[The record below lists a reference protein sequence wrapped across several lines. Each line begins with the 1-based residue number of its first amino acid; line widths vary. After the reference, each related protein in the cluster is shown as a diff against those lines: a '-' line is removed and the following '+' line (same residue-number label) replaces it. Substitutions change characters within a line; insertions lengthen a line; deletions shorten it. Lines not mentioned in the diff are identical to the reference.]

1 LTDVLDRLWN
11 IVRDARGAKPLS
23 GLLNNGLTDAENHT
37 LFRPDTGYGEIC
49 SLVWK
54 GMLACQKG

>member
-1 LTDVLDRLWN
+1 LWN